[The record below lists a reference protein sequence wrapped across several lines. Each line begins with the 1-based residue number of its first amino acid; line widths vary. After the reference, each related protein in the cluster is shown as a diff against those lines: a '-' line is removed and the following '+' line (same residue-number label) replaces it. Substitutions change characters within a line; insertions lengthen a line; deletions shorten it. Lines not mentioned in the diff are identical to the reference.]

1 MEAEIAI
8 LARPGPPPTVFRG
21 RGCHDWLLPREPV
34 LLEKSR
40 GALPASKA
48 LIAVVAL
55 FVPLASPISL
65 GCSRALL
72 IFFFFIFVLDSLDPF
87 EWVILTRAL
96 NIFTRV
102 FFELFGVWGLPHWG

>member
-1 MEAEIAI
+1 M
-8 LARPGPPPTVFRG
+8 
-21 RGCHDWLLPREPV
+21 
-34 LLEKSR
+34 SR

-55 FVPLASPISL
+55 LVGEASPISL

-72 IFFFFIFVLDSLDPF
+72 VFFFFILVLDSLDPI

-96 NIFTRV
+96 DIFSRI
-102 FFELFGVWGLPHWG
+102 FFELFG